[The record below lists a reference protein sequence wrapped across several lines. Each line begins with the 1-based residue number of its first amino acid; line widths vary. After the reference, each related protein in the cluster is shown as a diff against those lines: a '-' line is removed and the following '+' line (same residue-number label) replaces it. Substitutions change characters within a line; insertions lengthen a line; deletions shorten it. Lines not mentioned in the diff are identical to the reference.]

1 MKPFTK
7 SFLVIFLLLFA
18 AMPLCAQ
25 NTCTELFAFLDKKG
39 FQPQVQLLTAGGT
52 NNLPFNI
59 IVNFSP
65 EDTKSE
71 HNLVLFFDLEQGYMW
86 RNNISVAME
95 ELKTKNFNSS
105 VVFCYKSRLDLP
117 RDNIIYGSQ
126 VYAENLNSNSSND
139 VFIFNLA
146 AAKNSII
153 TGSNKYHSP
162 SWMLKDLVDAFSD
175 ARITEGLPVVYIS
188 QVADYTFS
196 NDKTFLAFI
205 ENEIPCIWADVSEA
219 DKINIILKTCIDNYE
234 KSSQKPYDSH
244 SFMFRLFGQRIWLS
258 EFRIINSIIVIIIM
272 GFLFV
277 FCIGF
282 INKNLKREFWQEIS
296 TIWYTLPIIYIF
308 SYVGFFIG
316 RGLYKLFINPNN
328 LNYTVFGFIVLQIS
342 TATFLVSAFF
352 MLNLSFQ
359 KKYTTRSLDFLLV
372 IDTFINLVI
381 FTLLDI
387 SLFPLF
393 LLIFFVSVI
402 SLIFRRNWIHIVLF
416 VFLIM
421 PFIPYINALFTVSD
435 KASLHEV
442 LIASN
447 SLPFLLS
454 LVLLP
459 VYLMWLRILNSMKK
473 RYAKKRIY
481 ACVIALAYTVI
492 ILLLFVTNRI
502 FFTGKKEIQNSIK
515 ITELQP
521 ENSAAFDFNISCSNR
536 SVFEDIIRQIKITSS
551 NVPAYTSVK
560 IISEN
565 PVLYSE
571 NDYIH
576 NNQSEAEFLL
586 PLYPSDKLEFNYGTD
601 QKNQTI
607 LVEQIF
613 YSEAEKQYYSIT
625 KSFFTQDN
633 E

>member
-52 NNLPFNI
+52 NNLPYNI

-162 SWMLKDLVDAFSD
+162 SWMLKDLFDAFSD

-219 DKINIILKTCIDNYE
+219 DKINIILKTLMILI
-234 KSSQKPYDSH
+234 
-244 SFMFRLFGQRIWLS
+244 RL
-258 EFRIINSIIVIIIM
+258 
-272 GFLFV
+272 
-277 FCIGF
+277 C
-282 INKNLKREFWQEIS
+282 
-296 TIWYTLPIIYIF
+296 
-308 SYVGFFIG
+308 
-316 RGLYKLFINPNN
+316 
-328 LNYTVFGFIVLQIS
+328 
-342 TATFLVSAFF
+342 SAFLDKESGF
-352 MLNLSFQ
+352 RNSE
-359 KKYTTRSLDFLLV
+359 SLTQSLL
-372 IDTFINLVI
+372 
-381 FTLLDI
+381 
-387 SLFPLF
+387 
-393 LLIFFVSVI
+393 
-402 SLIFRRNWIHIVLF
+402 
-416 VFLIM
+416 
-421 PFIPYINALFTVSD
+421 
-435 KASLHEV
+435 
-442 LIASN
+442 
-447 SLPFLLS
+447 
-454 LVLLP
+454 
-459 VYLMWLRILNSMKK
+459 
-473 RYAKKRIY
+473 
-481 ACVIALAYTVI
+481 
-492 ILLLFVTNRI
+492 
-502 FFTGKKEIQNSIK
+502 
-515 ITELQP
+515 
-521 ENSAAFDFNISCSNR
+521 
-536 SVFEDIIRQIKITSS
+536 
-551 NVPAYTSVK
+551 
-560 IISEN
+560 
-565 PVLYSE
+565 
-571 NDYIH
+571 
-576 NNQSEAEFLL
+576 
-586 PLYPSDKLEFNYGTD
+586 
-601 QKNQTI
+601 
-607 LVEQIF
+607 
-613 YSEAEKQYYSIT
+613 
-625 KSFFTQDN
+625 
-633 E
+633 